1 MKTTNPAKEKLI
13 FIGFSILFAASAGSV
28 AAADFNPQ
36 PDPPGKV
43 LHDENAKHNA
53 PADKVLHNSPSNKG
67 EHNPPGYKGQRNL
80 NAYKTAAPGE
90 ATTPATT
97 LQKTDKTKKLDAP
110 KVGAIDAE
118 KK

>member
-1 MKTTNPAKEKLI
+1 MKTTNSAKEKLI

-53 PADKVLHNSPSNKG
+53 PADK
-67 EHNPPGYKGQRNL
+67 GQRNL

-90 ATTPATT
+90 ATTPATI